1 MKETLSKSLSYEF
14 KEDMFV
20 KEVKVNDEKIKIG
33 IKVMGSIV

>member
-1 MKETLSKSLSYEF
+1 MKETLSKSISADF

-33 IKVMGSIV
+33 IKVVGSIV